1 MYLTVVKHEVQYMYP
16 RPISIVAIDDC
27 TGREF
32 TSILF
37 AFYGLSSFIGEPQ
50 FTAESNVQVSCCTD
64 ILYFRG
70 ANIGRIAQTKH
81 FADFIFEDRG
91 SDDQ

>member
-1 MYLTVVKHEVQYMYP
+1 MYP

-27 TGREF
+27 TGREL
-32 TSILF
+32 TSILLHF
-37 AFYGLSSFIGEPQ
+37 MVCLHSLGEPQ
-50 FTAESNVQVSCCTD
+50 FTAESNVQVSCCMD

-70 ANIGRIAQTKH
+70 ANIGRIAQTN
-81 FADFIFEDRG
+81 RG